1 MTHWLTE
8 LRSRLGLWKA
18 RALAWPPV
26 GTVRFGSFV
35 RTQPISTRFGL
46 DRGGALDRVYIEQ
59 FLGTHAIDVRGRVLE
74 FGDDGYTRA
83 FGGDRVTHSDVV
95 HPSPGHPGASL
106 CGDLRTG
113 AGFPSAGFDCVVCTQ
128 VLQFVFELDA
138 ALATLRRSLAPG
150 GVLLGTVPAVSMQSP
165 TDAEQFGEYW
175 RFTSGGV
182 RALLQ
187 RHFPKDRIEVVAFG
201 NVLAATAFLHGLGR
215 GEVTEAQL
223 AVRDPAYEVVVG
235 FRTIAD

>member
-1 MTHWLTE
+1 MTHWLTA

-18 RALAWPPV
+18 RVLAWPPV
-26 GTVRFGSFV
+26 GCVRFGSFA
-35 RTQPISTRFGL
+35 RTTPISSRFGL

-59 FLGTHAIDVRGRVLE
+59 FLGTHAADVRGRVLE

-83 FGGDRVTHSDVV
+83 FGRGRVTQSDVV
-95 HPSPGHPGASL
+95 HPQVGAEGATL

-113 AGFPSAGFDCVVCTQ
+113 DGFATAAFDCVVCTQ
-128 VLQFVFELDA
+128 VLQFVFELA
-138 ALATLRRSLAPG
+138 AAMATLRRCLAPG

-175 RFTSGGV
+175 RFTSSGV

-187 RHFPKDRIEVVAFG
+187 RHFAVERIEVQAFG

-215 GEVTEAQL
+215 GELTAEQL
-223 AVRDPAYEVVVG
+223 AVHDPAYEVVVA
-235 FRTIAD
+235 FRAVAD